1 LRRIALQEPLQI
13 ENPRHRKSADCT
25 DSLRC
30 SAARACARNPK
41 RLSRRSSSKVLPP
54 TGFLGKEPRN
64 DGMNPRPLI
73 CGLAMGQECSVTFK
87 TARRVRDGS
96 YNDWNRFGKE
106 RVRSVRGG

>member
-1 LRRIALQEPLQI
+1 MESIARLR
-13 ENPRHRKSADCT
+13 SASRAGYRVRWREEDP
-25 DSLRC
+25 SSRW
-30 SAARACARNPK
+30 SSARAYARNPK
-41 RLSRRSSSKVLPP
+41 RLSRQSSSKVLPP

-64 DGMNPRPLI
+64 DGMDPRPLI